1 MECGVMGSEQRRKAL
16 RMLYRKYRLDILSEK
31 EFGLE
36 GTEGMED
43 R

>member
-1 MECGVMGSEQRRKAL
+1 MGSEQRRKAL

-36 GTEGMED
+36 GGEDMEG